1 MPYLFNVQEYYDVFI
16 LFFSWLKVW
25 VCSIVQVKVW
35 CQLTHIHAAR
45 ASQSTAWSAWV
56 RGGPGP
62 PLPPF
67 PSKNLRDQTGSL
79 TWFSDFWYH
88 FFIIPLL
95 CPWKTPWQIPRRRK
109 TNFEFFSRPYGLIKS
124 LTFIKFWNFFHGLQ
138 IFSPKI
144 KFL

>member
-1 MPYLFNVQEYYDVFI
+1 MLVHFLWCFEIPKFQSAHSNLHDWCLTYSISKNITYDVFI

-62 PLPPF
+62 PLPPS

-88 FFIIPLL
+88 FFYYSSVMSV
-95 CPWKTPWQIPRRRK
+95 K
-109 TNFEFFSRPYGLIKS
+109 NS
-124 LTFIKFWNFFHGLQ
+124 LTNTPSKNNLV
-138 IFSPKI
+138 
-144 KFL
+144 L